1 MTFPTFQM
9 NMNDASFIYNDEN
22 GEKHEQ
28 PVGDVFEAGTLID
41 ENGDGMEAEEMLELS
56 DSFTIFDPLTKTT
69 LTIYRSQID
78 DCPFVVQVDTKVEGG
93 DPRIRMNLNDA
104 PVFDGHAESGVTYDL
119 D

>member
-1 MTFPTFQM
+1 MTFPAFQM
-9 NMNDASFIYNDEN
+9 STNDASFIYNDED
-22 GEKHEQ
+22 GQKHEQ

-41 ENGDGMEAEEMLELS
+41 ENGDDMEADQMMELS

-69 LTIYRSQID
+69 LTIYRSVID
-78 DCPFVVQVDTKVEGG
+78 GCPFIVQVDTDVEIG

-104 PVFDGHAESGVTYDL
+104 PVFDGQAESGVTYDL